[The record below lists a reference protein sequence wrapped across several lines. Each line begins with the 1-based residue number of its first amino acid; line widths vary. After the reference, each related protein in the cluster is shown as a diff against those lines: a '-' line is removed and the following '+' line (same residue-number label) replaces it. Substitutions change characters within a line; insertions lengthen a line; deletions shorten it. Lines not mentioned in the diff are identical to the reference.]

1 MTERLRLLLVE
12 DDASLQR
19 FVAMALEDEPVQLQ
33 ICKSVDEALLA
44 LGAQRYDLI
53 VTDLMLPGRSGQDL
67 LQWLQAHPELRAQAV
82 LAAFSAGLTG
92 PVRAQLETLGVTR
105 FLSKPCSLADLHA
118 CIREVASALPAAAAA
133 SAASPASAVRNAF
146 GTSSDAGDTHPP
158 VQPDV
163 DADADADAGTLQGEL
178 DASAIDEFFG
188 GNQALYEGFLAKCR
202 VQFRADLETGRQAI
216 AQPAPQTMRHLA
228 HSLKSVLLTLGHP
241 TAAAVARQ
249 LEDDAAA
256 SDPHAVSDA
265 VRAGWARLDAALT
278 RLL

>member
-19 FVAMALEDEPVQLQ
+19 FVAMALDDEPVRLQ

-118 CIREVASALPAAAAA
+118 CIREVASALPAA
-133 SAASPASAVRNAF
+133 SAASPASAVTSPS
-146 GTSSDAGDTHPP
+146 GMSSDAGDTHPP

-163 DADADADAGTLQGEL
+163 DADADAGTLQDKL
-178 DASAIDEFFG
+178 DPSAIDEFFG